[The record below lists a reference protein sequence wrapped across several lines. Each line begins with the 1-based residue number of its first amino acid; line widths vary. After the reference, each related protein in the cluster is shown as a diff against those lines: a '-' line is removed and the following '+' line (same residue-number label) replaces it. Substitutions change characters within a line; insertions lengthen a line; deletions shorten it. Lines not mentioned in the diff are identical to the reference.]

1 MEGLK
6 EALEYAVGLS
16 EPHKI
21 ERNGELFTD
30 KPMER
35 VHQLQPKASP
45 LELSTLTSLLNYIES
60 NTDIMPGHMLIHI
73 KSPTEV
79 QLMSELDVDRRREIL
94 ATVNARVPRF
104 EYGCYYSSESFV
116 INLMAN
122 FVSVPSGTQ
131 VLKKNDLDLVLKFA
145 GTVETGTIAQYGD
158 DGVSQKA
165 TIQQTCTSREDVIV
179 PNPVSLIP
187 YRTFKEIDQPASKF
201 VFRMKEG
208 GHGPQMALFDS
219 DGGAW
224 EVAAMQAIHE
234 YLYRGISKIEK
245 DIDTV
250 FTILS

>member
-45 LELSTLTSLLNYIES
+45 LELSTLTSLLNYVES

-104 EYGCYYSSESFV
+104 EYGRYYSSEEFV

-131 VLKKNDLDLVLKFA
+131 ALKINDLDLVLKFA
-145 GTVETGTIAQYGD
+145 GTVETQYGD

-165 TIQQTCTSREDVIV
+165 TIQQTCTSKEDVIV

-187 YRTFKEIDQPASKF
+187 YRTFKEVDQPASKF
-201 VFRMKEG
+201 VFRMRDG
-208 GHGPQMALFDS
+208 AHGPEMALFDA

-224 EVAAMQAIHE
+224 EVAAMQALHE
-234 YLYRGISKIEK
+234 YLSGEISKIEK